1 MAPNGVL
8 FEPRRRRQRFP
19 RTLPGGAPGPGTPS
33 SDRSMN
39 VVRLRVLLRCV
50 LSVVKRVQ
58 LVAVRQMGVMA
69 GLFVLAGFRMLG
81 CFAVMLGGCI
91 EVFRRFMMVMMN
103 FVLVAHGK
111 LLHLR

>member
-1 MAPNGVL
+1 
-8 FEPRRRRQRFP
+8 
-19 RTLPGGAPGPGTPS
+19 
-33 SDRSMN
+33 MN
-39 VVRLRVLLRCV
+39 VVRLRVLLRRM

-81 CFAVMLGGCI
+81 RFAVMLGCCV
-91 EVFRRFMMVMMN
+91 EMLRRFMMVMMN